1 MEGSFNNKEK
11 RSHPRFIIDLPLE
24 YRDMDGSCLR
34 GGILF
39 NASKGGFL
47 IETVRDIPVGTEL
60 RITVMYPKEFTLVD
74 FKVVAKIV
82 WKKSYSKE
90 DSKGNQYWGGYRYGL
105 QFVQIS
111 EEDRWKLNIL
121 LGGQFETEEI
131 PQSLSSQHY

>member
-1 MEGSFNNKEK
+1 
-11 RSHPRFIIDLPLE
+11 
-24 YRDMDGSCLR
+24 
-34 GGILF
+34 
-39 NASKGGFL
+39 
-47 IETVRDIPVGTEL
+47 
-60 RITVMYPKEFTLVD
+60 LVD

-131 PQSLSSQHY
+131 LQSLSSQHY